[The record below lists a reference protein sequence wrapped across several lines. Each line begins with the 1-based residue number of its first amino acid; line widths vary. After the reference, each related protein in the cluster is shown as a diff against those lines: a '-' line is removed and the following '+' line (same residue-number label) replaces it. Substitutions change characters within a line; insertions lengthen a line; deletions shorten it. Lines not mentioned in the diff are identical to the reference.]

1 MQNDIFALTLTAA
14 TLGFAHTIMGPDH
27 YLPFIA
33 ISKARNWSNIKTFL
47 VTVICGI
54 GHILSSVILG
64 ILGIFFGIMLSKLEG
79 FEGFRGNI
87 AGWLL
92 TAFGFVYTI
101 WGLKIA
107 WRNKPHTHV
116 HSHANGNCHVHEHD
130 HHGNH
135 THIHPTKS
143 YKELTP
149 WILFTIFIFG
159 PCEPLIPILMYPA
172 ARQSLSGVILVTLT
186 FAFATI
192 TTMLGIVMLTTRGL
206 EIIKF
211 KHVER
216 FSQALA
222 GFTILLCGIAIQ
234 CGL

>member
-1 MQNDIFALTLTAA
+1 MQNEILALTVTAA
-14 TLGFAHTIMGPDH
+14 TLGFGHTILGPDH

-33 ISKARNWSNIKTFL
+33 ISKARNWSNTKTIII
-47 VTVICGI
+47 TIICGI

-64 ILGIFFGIMLSKLEG
+64 ILGIFFGVMVSKLEG
-79 FEGFRGNI
+79 YESFRGNI

-92 TAFGFVYTI
+92 IAFGLAYTI

-107 WRNKPHTHV
+107 WRNKPHTHF
-116 HSHANGNCHVHEHD
+116 HSHADGKDHLHEHD

-135 THIHPTKS
+135 THLHTKKT

-172 ARQSLSGVILVTLT
+172 AQKSITGIILVTTT
-186 FAFATI
+186 FALTTILTMTCIVMFATF
-192 TTMLGIVMLTTRGL
+192 GL
-206 EIIKF
+206 KPLQF
-211 KHVER
+211 KSIER
-216 FSQALA
+216 FGNALA
-222 GFTILLCGIAIQ
+222 GMTILLCGVAIQ
-234 CGL
+234 AGL